1 MILKISRCVL
11 VTAALVLAA
20 AMLVGCAAVPMTAVQ
35 SDVPVQSGEKPQDAP
50 APTLAQQEFILPWYR
65 GEGFNPYVSDNSLTL
80 QLADLLFEKMV
91 VISPDAALEYH
102 VVTGVTRQDGRLL
115 LTVSPNYRFDDGS
128 PITARD
134 VAASLQAARTSVL
147 YGGRFADVDKIE
159 VSAEDQ
165 VSVTLKRPDRLFAW
179 LLDLPVLPA
188 DEVSAAC
195 PRASARYTYGEEE
208 SELVLNPHSR
218 YTSPFPTIHL
228 QEMTGADAL
237 ANSLNI
243 GAISLYASEKEG
255 LANGINS
262 SRQVGFYT
270 NTLVF
275 LGFNTRAWRTYEVT
289 GEDGVKAYKT
299 EPTGS
304 SPLLAKSAA
313 RQAVSLLLDRAQLL
327 ETVYYN
333 QGHTATGFFNT
344 LGATG
349 GQGALTQQADP
360 AAAADLLEKLGCR
373 KKMDGY
379 YHWAQL
385 LPEPDA
391 AAPAADTPEP
401 DADLVTLRLL
411 VNGESSYKRY
421 LAQQIAEALETAG
434 LHTTLIECDSKE
446 IYLQKVASLD
456 FDLYIGEIKLY
467 NNMSL
472 DAFLKAD
479 GAAACG
485 IVQTERMQQLYEGWR
500 AGTVSEKT
508 LEDALTE
515 EMLWAPLLWRSG
527 TLYYDKIFTGFTP
540 SADSLFYGLEHL
552 QLSGRE

>member
-1 MILKISRCVL
+1 MNSKLFRRI
-11 VTAALVLAA
+11 LAA
-20 AMLVGCAAVPMTAVQ
+20 AVLLLTATVSVGCSAEPVTASQPIVPT
-35 SDVPVQSGEKPQDAP
+35 QSGEEPQSEP
-50 APTLAQQEFILPWYR
+50 AVTLAQQEFILPWYR
-65 GEGFNPYVSDNSLTL
+65 GEGFNPYVSDNSLTV

-91 VISPDAALEYH
+91 VIDPNAALEYH
-102 VVTGVTRQDGRLL
+102 VVAGVTQQENRLL
-115 LTVSPNYRFDDGS
+115 LTVSPSYRFDDGD

-147 YGGRFADVDKIE
+147 YGGRFADIDKVE
-159 VSAEDQ
+159 VTAEDQ
-165 VSVTLKRPDRLFAW
+165 VSVILKRPDSRFVW

-188 DEVSAAC
+188 DEITAAR
-195 PRASARYTYGEEE
+195 PRASARYTYGTEE
-208 SELVLNPHSR
+208 SELMLNPYSR
-218 YTSPFPTIHL
+218 YISPFPVIRL

-262 SRQVGFYT
+262 SHQTGFYT

-275 LGFNTRAWRTYEVT
+275 LGFNAQAWRTYELIN
-289 GEDGVKAYKT
+289 GEGVRSYKT

-304 SPLLAKSAA
+304 SPLLARKEA
-313 RQAVSLLLDRAQLL
+313 RQAINLLLGRTRLL
-327 ETVYYN
+327 ESVYYN
-333 QGHTATGFFNT
+333 QGHTAAGFFNT
-344 LGATG
+344 IGCTG
-349 GQGALTQQADP
+349 GQGSLTQQADP
-360 AAAADLLEKLGCR
+360 AAAATLLEKLGCR
-373 KKMDGY
+373 KEMDGY
-379 YHWAQL
+379 YHWAEL
-385 LPEPDA
+385 LPKTDVPTPTQTQ
-391 AAPAADTPEP
+391 PAP

-421 LAQQIAEALETAG
+421 LAQQITEALESAG

-472 DAFLKAD
+472 DAFLKED
-479 GAAACG
+479 GAAARG
-485 IVQTERMQQLYEGWR
+485 IVQSAQLQNLYEGWR
-500 AGTVSEKT
+500 ARTVTEKT

-540 SADSLFYGLEHL
+540 SASSLFYGLEHL
-552 QLSGRE
+552 RLSSGE